1 MSQPEP
7 KTLAPRKLRAFYDPA
22 FEAPIGNHIM
32 PIQKFRKV
40 ADQVAGLE
48 GVRLVSPNPA
58 GRADLERVHSHDYVE
73 AIRTGRGPG
82 RHDLDAA
89 GDEWRAY
96 AAPDLVRWRELV
108 PETRAGLRDRG
119 VVLEPGGHVVDV
131 ACGSGLLA
139 YSLIEECSDG
149 RATVIDRP
157 EVLEIA
163 RRLAEAMGIADRV
176 TFVAG
181 DLSEVD
187 LGVGAFDLAL
197 CVNVAQYLDD
207 DRLAGLL
214 GRLHAALRPGG
225 ALYLSSVIADDG
237 TQGESGLWASSV
249 EMFLASGID
258 QRSVDGVGSMIGAAG
273 FDDLR
278 HIPPTRFTARR
289 RA

>member
-1 MSQPEP
+1 MASPGPTPLGRTARTVLAALAGVVAVAAAAAPAAALAPPTGPEP
-7 KTLAPRKLRAFYDPA
+7 SAY
-22 FEAPIGNHIM
+22 
-32 PIQKFRKV
+32 V
-40 ADQVAGLE
+40 
-48 GVRLVSPNPA
+48 LV
-58 GRADLERVHSHDYVE
+58 DL
-73 AIRTGRGPG
+73 
-82 RHDLDAA
+82 
-89 GDEWRAY
+89 
-96 AAPDLVRWRELV
+96 
-108 PETRAGLRDRG
+108 DRG

-214 GRLHAALRPGG
+214 ARLHAALRPGG

-237 TQGESGLWASSV
+237 TQGGSGLWASSV

-258 QRSVDGVGSMIGAAG
+258 QRGVDGVGSMIGAAG

-289 RA
+289 GA